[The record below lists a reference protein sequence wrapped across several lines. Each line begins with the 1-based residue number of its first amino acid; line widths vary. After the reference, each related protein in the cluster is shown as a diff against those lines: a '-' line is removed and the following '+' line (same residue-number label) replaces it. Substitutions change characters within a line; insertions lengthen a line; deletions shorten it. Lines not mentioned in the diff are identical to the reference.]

1 MTDDRIDRLADELRA
16 RVSERLVHEVQARG
30 PSAMSAADRRA
41 AGASLLRAALADH
54 ARACIEGGRPVV
66 SPDDEDAVFARVISE
81 LFEMG
86 ALQQYLEDPTV
97 MEVNATGLR
106 TWIRRTDGTK
116 EAGPP
121 LARSNAALVE
131 LIRMLASQAGAGGE
145 ARLDAAHPKLD
156 RQLPNGD
163 RLFALIEVSAEPI
176 LRIRRHNF
184 IDLVSLPQ
192 LRDAGML
199 DEALCRLLTAA
210 VLAKLNVIICGG
222 TGTGKTTLL
231 RAMCNVIPPEESLA
245 LIEDSPELGLDRFPD
260 LHPDL
265 ASVWARE
272 PNIEGEGEVT
282 IADLTR
288 WMLRANADRIIV
300 GEVRGAEVIP
310 MLSAMA
316 LGTQGSLCSVH
327 SNSSK
332 SVFSKLATYAVQAPE
347 RLPLEATN
355 QLIASAVDLVVHVER
370 DDRRGAKVRRY
381 VSSVRQV
388 VGADGPMVVSN
399 EVFVPGPDL
408 RAVPGTP
415 LTAEVLARLEGCGF
429 DAGLLERR
437 DGWWR

>member
-1 MTDDRIDRLADELRA
+1 MSDDLARLADELRA
-16 RVSERLVHEVQARG
+16 RVSERLVAEVQSRG
-30 PSAMSAADRRA
+30 AGSMGAADRRA

-54 ARACIEGGRPVV
+54 ARACIEAGRPVL
-66 SPDDEDAVFARVISE
+66 SPDAEDALYAQVIAE

-86 ALQQYLEDPTV
+86 ALQQYREDPTV
-97 MEVNATGLR
+97 MEVNATGLT

-131 LIRMLASQAGAGGE
+131 LVRMLAAQPGVGGE

-184 IDLVSLPQ
+184 IDLVTLTH

-199 DEALCRLLTAA
+199 DAALCALLSAA

-231 RAMCNVIPPEESLA
+231 RAMCNAIPAEESVA
-245 LIEDSPELGLDRFPD
+245 LIEDSPELGLDRFPE

-265 ASVWARE
+265 ACVWARE

-327 SNSSK
+327 ANSSK

-347 RLPLEATN
+347 RLSLEATN
-355 QLIASAVDLVVHVER
+355 QLIASAVDLVVHLER

-388 VGADGPMVVSN
+388 VGADGPMVVSD
-399 EVFVPGPDL
+399 EVFAPGPDG
-408 RAVPGTP
+408 RAVPAVP
-415 LTAEVLARLEGCGF
+415 FAAETLGRLEGRGF
-429 DAGLLERR
+429 DPGLLERR
-437 DGWWR
+437 DGWWQ

>member
-1 MTDDRIDRLADELRA
+1 MSDDLDRQAEEIRA
-16 RVSERLVHEVQARG
+16 RVSERLVAEVQSRG
-30 PSAMSAADRRA
+30 AGVMSPADRRA

-54 ARACIEGGRPVV
+54 ARACIEAGRPVL
-66 SPDDEDAVFARVISE
+66 SPEAEDAVYARVIAE

-116 EAGPP
+116 ESGPP
-121 LARSNAALVE
+121 LAKSNSALVE
-131 LIRMLASQAGAGGE
+131 LIRMLASQPGVGGE

-163 RLFALIEVSAEPI
+163 RMFALIEVSAEPI

-184 IDLVSLPQ
+184 IDLVTLAQ
-192 LRDAGML
+192 LRDSGML
-199 DEALCRLLTAA
+199 DAALCALLDAA

-231 RAMCNVIPPEESLA
+231 RAMCNAIPPEESLA
-245 LIEDSPELGLDRFPD
+245 LIEDSPELGLDRFPA

-265 ASVWARE
+265 ACVWARE

-355 QLIASAVDLVVHVER
+355 QLISSAVDLVVHLER
-370 DDRRGAKVRRY
+370 DDRRDAKVRRY

-388 VGADGPMVVSN
+388 VGADGPMVVSD
-399 EVFVPGPDL
+399 EVFAPGPDG
-408 RAVPGTP
+408 RAVPAVP
-415 LTAEVLARLEGCGF
+415 VAAETVDRLEACGF
-429 DAGLLERR
+429 DPGLLERR
-437 DGWWR
+437 EGWWQ